1 MKNQNTS
8 GSTNPQDESIWQ
20 LVKPTNTW
28 TPDTDKA
35 WQKVSLNLGA
45 SAASASLL
53 STTRIKTLSKF
64 TLKKLLLWGAVGAS
78 ITAGAVYQVSQYR
91 KKSVLKIT
99 ANATPKTVVTLP
111 GTIDK
116 KAENASEATF
126 LSSPKSAKVT
136 YNKVEIAPST
146 NKNNPSLNSKIL
158 KFKQAELQV
167 VAEILS
173 QTYGVSIKIERP
185 QLFHCKL
192 TATFENE
199 PLQNIIEIIQETF
212 NMEIHSEKG
221 TIWLKGGSCQ

>member
-1 MKNQNTS
+1 
-8 GSTNPQDESIWQ
+8 
-20 LVKPTNTW
+20 
-28 TPDTDKA
+28 
-35 WQKVSLNLGA
+35 
-45 SAASASLL
+45 
-53 STTRIKTLSKF
+53 
-64 TLKKLLLWGAVGAS
+64 
-78 ITAGAVYQVSQYR
+78 
-91 KKSVLKIT
+91 VLKIT

-116 KAENASEATF
+116 KAENASDVTF
-126 LSSPKSAKVT
+126 LASPKLAKVT
-136 YNKVEIAPST
+136 NNKVEIVPSA

-185 QLFHCKL
+185 QLLHCKL
-192 TATFENE
+192 TATFDNE